1 MFFYLRCY
9 RNDQSVFQK
18 SENDPS
24 VIPTLWNYL
33 NIIILCGTPRA
44 GRHSQGTIVLSGE
57 RTEFLRTM
65 PLFKKK
71 ERTHRTFFFNIGT
84 IYKRTNME
92 LTVIGWK
99 KVSGIVLSEERVIN
113 HLEIIEMG
121 ENCKVLIYLFIC
133 KFCQFDGVGHR
144 PCCLPLPPP
153 TQNIPTRSWSRTQ
166 RTERGWNDWN
176 KYERFSGR
184 PTF

>member
-1 MFFYLRCY
+1 LFSNLVVSILMFFYLRCY

-24 VIPTLWNYL
+24 LIPTLWNYL

-65 PLFKKK
+65 PLFPKK
-71 ERTHRTFFFNIGT
+71 EQTHRTFFSNIGT
-84 IYKRTNME
+84 IYKRTNVE

-99 KVSGIVLSEERVIN
+99 EVSGIVLLGTRYKSSRN
-113 HLEIIEMG
+113 NRNG
-121 ENCKVLIYLFIC
+121 W
-133 KFCQFDGVGHR
+133 KF
-144 PCCLPLPPP
+144 
-153 TQNIPTRSWSRTQ
+153 
-166 RTERGWNDWN
+166 
-176 KYERFSGR
+176 
-184 PTF
+184 